1 MTAKIFPNGQSQ
13 AVRIP
18 KEFRFENQQE
28 VFVAKEG
35 EAIVLFPK
43 KSKFNILFDSLDN
56 FSDDFMKERTQP
68 PQDNREDMFWIL

>member
-43 KSKFNILFDSLDN
+43 KSKFNMLFDSLDN

-68 PQDNREDMFWIL
+68 SQDNREDMF

>member
-1 MTAKIFPNGQSQ
+1 MMTAKIFPNGQSQ

-43 KSKFNILFDSLDN
+43 KSKFNMLFDSLDN

-68 PQDNREDMFWIL
+68 SQDNREDMF

>member
-1 MTAKIFPNGQSQ
+1 MMTAKIFPNGQSQ

-68 PQDNREDMFWIL
+68 SQDNREDMF

>member
-1 MTAKIFPNGQSQ
+1 MMTAKIFPNGQSQ

-68 PQDNREDMFWIL
+68 PQNNREDMF

>member
-68 PQDNREDMFWIL
+68 SQDNREDMF

>member
-1 MTAKIFPNGQSQ
+1 MMTAKIFPNGQSQ

-68 PQDNREDMFWIL
+68 AQDNREDMF

>member
-1 MTAKIFPNGQSQ
+1 MTTAKIFPNGQSQ

-56 FSDDFMKERTQP
+56 FSDDFMKKRTQP
-68 PQDNREDMFWIL
+68 PQDNREDMF

>member
-1 MTAKIFPNGQSQ
+1 MMTAKIFPNGQSQ

-56 FSDDFMKERTQP
+56 FSDDFMQERTQP
-68 PQDNREDMFWIL
+68 LQDNREDMF